1 MEWYFA
7 IDGVTN
13 GPFDAEA
20 MKQLFREGKIGPKT
34 SVWSAETGDWV
45 QFNTTALQASAGP
58 PPPPGPAR
66 PPMPP
71 PAALESRQTSP
82 ADHQQPAPSPT
93 LPSRVYDNGG
103 LGRAVCIALG
113 IGMFVSLISS
123 GIIFKASG
131 AQAKY
136 DMAMLLESEAVVNT
150 TLIIASVTAI
160 LFLIWLYRQ
169 TSNVWARKG
178 RQSITPG
185 WAIGWWFVPIMWF
198 FKPLEAVLNVYDG
211 VGAPQ
216 KDRWIVYL
224 WWTLFWGS
232 LVYVALSMGYLQQRI
247 DTLDRAQSY
256 AMWSAIYYAI
266 DAGTAYALLNI
277 VKSIGAMDKN
287 SK

>member
-34 SVWSAETGDWV
+34 TVWSAETGDWV

-58 PPPPGPAR
+58 PPPPGR
-66 PPMPP
+66 VPP
-71 PAALESRQTSP
+71 PIPPVAQLPPQHSAART
-82 ADHQQPAPSPT
+82 AVY
-93 LPSRVYDNGG
+93 RRYDNAGLSWAVRVFLG
-103 LGRAVCIALG
+103 LG
-113 IGMFVSLISS
+113 MFLSFVFAGLIV
-123 GIIFKASG
+123 KANG

-136 DMAMLLESEAVVNT
+136 DMAVFLDSDIITNIAAVVA
-150 TLIIASVTAI
+150 LITGI
-160 LFLIWLYRQ
+160 LFLIWLYRE
-169 TSNVWARKG
+169 TSNLWATKG
-178 RQSITPG
+178 GQSITPG
-185 WAIGWWFVPIMWF
+185 WAVGWWFVPIMWF

-216 KDRWIVYL
+216 KDRWTVYL

-232 LVYVALSMGYLQQRI
+232 LAYVALSMGYLQQRI
-247 DTLDRAQSY
+247 DTLDKAQSY
-256 AMWSAIYYAI
+256 AVWSAIYYAI
-266 DAGTAYALLNI
+266 DAGTAYALLSI